1 MFLSFL
7 LLTAIPMAAP
17 GPITRARYVMG
28 TVCEITAS
36 SDREIEAA
44 FAEAVRVEKALLSTW
59 SNESELAR
67 LNARG
72 KAQVSPELWK
82 VLSAAREWSEKTD
95 GAFNP
100 LVRPLIDRWKTR
112 GSGAVPEPDTLAL
125 ARAQAAIGNLRFRPS
140 RTIELSNGA
149 AIEEGAFGKG
159 YALDRVLSLFSDG
172 SAAVLNFGGQLSVK
186 GRATVTVADPERR
199 DHPIAEFT
207 LANASLSTSSGSEK
221 SFLVGGRRFSHILD
235 PRSGEA
241 LPPRGSVSV
250 IADSGLEADI
260 LSTALYV
267 MGSTDGLLW
276 CEEHQVAA
284 MFINTDKSIQ
294 FSRQFRRT
302 AGGLAI
308 LDPHFQIKER
318 HE

>member
-7 LLTAIPMAAP
+7 LLTAIPMAAH

-72 KAQVSPELWK
+72 TAQVSPELWK

-112 GSGAVPEPDTLAL
+112 GSGALPEPDTLAL

-186 GRATVTVADPERR
+186 GHATVTVADPERR

-207 LANASLSTSSGSEK
+207 LTNASLSTSSGSEK
-221 SFLVGGRRFSHILD
+221 SFLVRGRRFSHILD

-267 MGSTDGLLW
+267 MGSKDGLLW
-276 CEEHQVAA
+276 CEEHRVAA
-284 MFINTDKSIQ
+284 MFIDTDNSIQ
-294 FSRQFRRT
+294 FSRQFRQT
-302 AGGLAI
+302 ADRLAI